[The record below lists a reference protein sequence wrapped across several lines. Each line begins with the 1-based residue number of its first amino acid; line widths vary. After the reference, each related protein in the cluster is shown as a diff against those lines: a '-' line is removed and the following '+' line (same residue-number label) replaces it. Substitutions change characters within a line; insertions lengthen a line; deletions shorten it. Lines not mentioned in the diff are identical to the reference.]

1 MAHVLS
7 SDERE
12 TFLAGVRVAVLSIA
26 APGRGPLSVPI
37 WYAYSPGGE
46 IGLWMDGASRKVEC
60 LRRAGRLTLV
70 VQDTTRP
77 YRYVSVE
84 GAVTGIAPIDW
95 DSELVPLVT
104 RYLGPDDTGPYL
116 TGLGGPAGV
125 AGDVYVRVAPARWR
139 AEQL

>member
-7 SDERE
+7 SNERE
-12 TFLAGVRVAVLSIA
+12 AFLADVRVAVVSME

-37 WYAYSPGGE
+37 WYAYAPGGE
-46 IGLWMDGASRKVEC
+46 IGLWMDGASRTAAC
-60 LRRAGRLTLV
+60 LRRAGRVTLV

-84 GAVTGIAPIDW
+84 GPVIGIAPIDW
-95 DSELVPLVT
+95 DAELVPLVT
-104 RYLGPDDTGPYL
+104 RYLGPADAGPYL
-116 TGLGGPAGV
+116 AALGGPAGV
-125 AGDVYVRVAPARWR
+125 AGDVYVRIEPARWR